1 MKKTLRGEMMGTE
14 NTRFKTGR
22 ILKLY
27 TDLMSG
33 ETVSKND
40 AVKNYEVTARTVQRD
55 IDDIRSFLDGEA
67 AKGNRCGSIVHDKKL
82 GGYVMKHDSDSR
94 LTDGEIF
101 ALCKLLLKSDI
112 ICRNELVKIMEKL
125 LESCASKENKNA
137 IREIVTADIDDF
149 GKNDYDCFIVEKLW
163 DFSRAVKE
171 KRYANIKYLKDGS
184 TFSKRIKPMEILV
197 EDKVIFV
204 IDNGNGVSKTELYR
218 LDCIYEYKI
227 SETVYER

>member
-1 MKKTLRGEMMGTE
+1 MGTE

-94 LTDGEIF
+94 LT
-101 ALCKLLLKSDI
+101 AKYS
-112 ICRNELVKIMEKL
+112 R
-125 LESCASKENKNA
+125 CAS
-137 IREIVTADIDDF
+137 
-149 GKNDYDCFIVEKLW
+149 C
-163 DFSRAVKE
+163 
-171 KRYANIKYLKDGS
+171 
-184 TFSKRIKPMEILV
+184 
-197 EDKVIFV
+197 
-204 IDNGNGVSKTELYR
+204 
-218 LDCIYEYKI
+218 C
-227 SETVYER
+227 

>member
-1 MKKTLRGEMMGTE
+1 MMGTE

-33 ETVSKND
+33 ETVSKHD

-112 ICRNELVKIMEKL
+112 ICRNELIKIMEKL

-171 KRYANIKYLKDGS
+171 KRYANIKYLKDGN

-197 EDKVIFV
+197 EDNVIFV

>member
-1 MKKTLRGEMMGTE
+1 MATD
-14 NTRFKTGR
+14 NTRLKTER

-27 TDLMSG
+27 TDLISG
-33 ETVSKND
+33 ETVSKRD
-40 AVKNYEVTARTVQRD
+40 AAAKYEVTARTVQRD

-67 AKGNRCGSIVHDKKL
+67 AKGNRRGSIIHNKKL

-112 ICRNELVKIMEKL
+112 ICRNELAKIMEKL
-125 LESCASKENKNA
+125 LENCASRENKSA
-137 IREIVTADIDDF
+137 IREIVTANIDDF
-149 GKNDYDCFIVEKLW
+149 GKSDYDCFIVEKLW

-171 KRYANIKYLKDGS
+171 KRYASIKYLKDGS
-184 TFSKRIKPMEILV
+184 AFSKRIKPMEILV
-197 EDKVIFV
+197 DDSVIFV
-204 IDNGNGVSKTELYR
+204 IDNGNGISKTDMYR

-227 SETVYER
+227 SETVFER